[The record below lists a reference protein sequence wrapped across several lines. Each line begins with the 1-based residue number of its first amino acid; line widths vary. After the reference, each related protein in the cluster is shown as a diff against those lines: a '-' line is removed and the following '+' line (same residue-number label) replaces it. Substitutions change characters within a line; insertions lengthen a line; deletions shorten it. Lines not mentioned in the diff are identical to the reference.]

1 MSTPIKS
8 IRDALF
14 ALVSAIDVTDIIED
28 GWEFQSDRPPKEWG
42 YPGFW
47 VEPVN
52 DVTQTLDSIT
62 DETTFTFAVSITE
75 SYEDSELGEDTTI
88 ELADVVRLGILDAV
102 KSRTPLAEGVFDGNP
117 AGQWAFD
124 QRYGQRVYRIEIPI
138 RVTEDVYPDL
148 EP

>member
-1 MSTPIKS
+1 MSTPIKE
-8 IRDALF
+8 IRDALYD
-14 ALVSAIDVTDIIED
+14 LVSSIDVSAIID
-28 GWEFQSDRPPKEWG
+28 GWEFTSARPPKDWG
-42 YPGFW
+42 FPGFW

-75 SYEDSELGEDTTI
+75 SYEESEVAEDTTI
-88 ELADVVRLGILDAV
+88 ELADAIRRGLLDAV
-102 KSRTPLAEGVFDGNP
+102 KSRTPIAEGVFDGNP
-117 AGQWAFD
+117 AGTWAFD

-138 RVTEDVYPDL
+138 RITETIFPDL